1 MSDQLSET
9 TNQTAFN
16 RMRGSTYATH
26 MQEAMRYGELRS
38 WEYPVAMTIMRA
50 ISQGLTEE
58 MWRQEQQRSLQAL
71 TERTPDANTPHVDLP
86 NRYEQLVACF
96 KELVLWP
103 W

>member
-16 RMRGSTYATH
+16 RMRGSAYAAH

-50 ISQGLTEE
+50 LSQGLTEE
-58 MWRQEQQRSLQAL
+58 MWRQEQQRPLQAL
-71 TERTPDANTPHVDLP
+71 TERSPDTNTPHADLS
-86 NRYEQLVACF
+86 NRYEQLMACF